1 MPIFIDELVFRGE
14 VVPSPRGTDSGN
26 PQGAGADGAAADRQA
41 LMAEVTQAVIDHLER
56 ALERVGER

>member
-14 VVPSPRGTDSGN
+14 VVPSNTGGGTERRGGVGIEVG
-26 PQGAGADGAAADRQA
+26 GAERQA
-41 LMAEVTQAVIDHLER
+41 LVAEVTETVIEHLER

>member
-14 VVPSPRGTDSGN
+14 VVPT
-26 PQGAGADGAAADRQA
+26 QTGAGTKTEAGDSIAAADRQA
-41 LMAEVTQAVIDHLER
+41 LVAEVTQTVIDHLER

>member
-14 VVPSPRGTDSGN
+14 VVPSPTGGGSDRS
-26 PQGAGADGAAADRQA
+26 AATGEPSASDRQSLIA
-41 LMAEVTQAVIDHLER
+41 DVTEAVIDHLER

>member
-14 VVPSPRGTDSGN
+14 VLPPGPGGGSDQ
-26 PQGAGADGAAADRQA
+26 QGGGGGETSAAERQA
-41 LMAEVTQAVIDHLER
+41 MIAEVTETVIEHLER

>member
-14 VVPSPRGTDSGN
+14 VAPVPAGGGSERPAGN
-26 PQGAGADGAAADRQA
+26 GEASAADRQA
-41 LMAEVTQAVIDHLER
+41 LVAEVTEAVIDHLER